1 MFDMRTQPTG
11 KATNSKEATMGRLS
25 LTGLVAMSITL
36 GTVGPA
42 LAQEP
47 EVTLTVH
54 HFIGPTAPT
63 HAAFV
68 EPWARRIEEQS
79 DGRIK
84 VEIYPSMS
92 LGGAPPELYGQ
103 ARDGVAD
110 IVWTL
115 PGYTPGV
122 FPRTEVFELPTVHRG
137 SAEATSV
144 AIQDVF
150 DLIAPDF
157 EDVHPILIY
166 AHAGQALHMVD
177 KPVHQVEDLA
187 GLKLRIPSRTGAM
200 LIEAW
205 GAQPVGM
212 PVPEL
217 PQALSRGVVDGAL
230 VPYEIVLPL
239 KVHELTSHS
248 IEGPDGRRFGTSVFA
263 FLMNKERY
271 ESLPDDLKAIIDANS
286 GAEIAAEFG
295 AVWDDVEIPGKEA
308 TIASGSEMLVLD
320 EAAMAGFD
328 ERAQQVEERWLQDM
342 EAQGIDGQALLD
354 AAKAAVAR
362 HSQTN

>member
-1 MFDMRTQPTG
+1 MR
-11 KATNSKEATMGRLS
+11 RLS
-25 LTGLVAMSITL
+25 MAAGLVAMWVA
-36 GTVGPA
+36 GGVA
-42 LAQEP
+42 AQEP

-54 HFIGPTAPT
+54 HFIGPKAPT
-63 HAAFV
+63 QAAFI

-79 DGRIK
+79 NGRIK
-84 VEIYPSMS
+84 IEIYPSMS
-92 LGGAPPELYGQ
+92 LGGAPPELYSQ
-103 ARDGVAD
+103 VRDGVAD

-122 FPRTEVFELPTVHRG
+122 FPRTEVFELPTVHGG
-137 SAEATSV
+137 SAEATSR

-150 DLIAPDF
+150 DMIAPDF

-166 AHAGQALHMVD
+166 AHAGQVLHMVD
-177 KPVHQVEDLA
+177 TPVHHVEDLA

-205 GAQPVGM
+205 DAQPVGM
-212 PVPEL
+212 PVPDL
-217 PQALSRGVVDGAL
+217 PQALSKHVVDGAL

-239 KVHELTSHS
+239 KIHELTNYS

-286 GAEIAAEFG
+286 GAAIAGEFG
-295 AVWDDVEIPGKEA
+295 AVWDGVEKPGKDA
-308 TIASGSEMLVLD
+308 TIASGSEMIVLD
-320 EAAMAGFD
+320 DEEMAGFD
-328 ERAQQVEERWLQDM
+328 ERSQEVEKRWLEDM
-342 EAQGIDGQALLD
+342 AAKGIDGQALLD
-354 AAKAAVAR
+354 AAKAAVAA
-362 HSQTN
+362 HTQAN

>member
-1 MFDMRTQPTG
+1 MRH
-11 KATNSKEATMGRLS
+11 L
-25 LTGLVAMSITL
+25 GLVAGL
-36 GTVGPA
+36 VTVWGIGGVA
-42 LAQEP
+42 AQEP

-54 HFIGPTAPT
+54 HFIGPKAPT
-63 HAAFV
+63 HARFV

-84 VEIYPSMS
+84 VEIYPSMA
-92 LGGAPPELYGQ
+92 LGGAPPELYSQ
-103 ARDGVAD
+103 VRDGVAD

-150 DLIAPDF
+150 DMIAPDF

-177 KPVHQVEDLA
+177 KPVHEVEDVQ

-205 GAQPVGM
+205 DAQPVGM

-217 PQALSRGVVDGAL
+217 PQALSKNVVDGGL

-239 KVHELTSHS
+239 KVHELTNYS
-248 IEGPDGRRFGTSVFA
+248 IEGPDGQRFGTSTFA

-286 GAEIAAEFG
+286 GANIAQEFG
-295 AVWDDVEIPGKEA
+295 AVWDDVEKPGKDA
-308 TIASGSEMLVLD
+308 TIASGSEMIVLTP
-320 EAAMAGFD
+320 EQMAGFD
-328 ERAQQVEERWLQDM
+328 ERSEQVEQRWLADM
-342 EAQGIDGQALLD
+342 EEQGIDGQALLD
-354 AAKAAVAR
+354 AAKAAVAS

>member
-1 MFDMRTQPTG
+1 MR
-11 KATNSKEATMGRLS
+11 RLS
-25 LTGLVAMSITL
+25 LAAGLCAASVAF
-36 GTVGPA
+36 GA
-42 LAQEP
+42 AAQEP

-54 HFIGPTAPT
+54 HFIGPKAPT
-63 HAAFV
+63 QAAFI
-68 EPWARRIEEQS
+68 EPWAKRVEEQS

-92 LGGAPPELYGQ
+92 LGGAPPELYSQ

-137 SAEATSV
+137 SAEATSL

-150 DLIAPDF
+150 DMIAPDF

-166 AHAGQALHMVD
+166 AHAGQVLHMVD
-177 KPVHQVEDLA
+177 KPIHKVEDLA

-205 GAQPVGM
+205 DAQPVGM

-217 PQALSRGVVDGAL
+217 PQALSKGVVDGAM

-239 KVHELTSHS
+239 KIYELTNYS
-248 IEGPDGRRFGTSVFA
+248 IEGPEGRRFGTSVFA
-263 FLMNKERY
+263 YLMNKERY
-271 ESLPDDLKAIIDANS
+271 ESLPDDLKTVIDANS
-286 GAEIAAEFG
+286 GAAIAGEFG
-295 AVWDDVEIPGKEA
+295 AVWDQVEKPGKDA
-308 TIASGSEMLVLD
+308 TIASGSEMIVLD
-320 EAAMAGFD
+320 EEAMAGFD
-328 ERAQQVEERWLQDM
+328 ERSKLVEQRWLEDM
-342 EAQGIDGQALLD
+342 AEKGIDGQALLD
-354 AAKAAVAR
+354 AAKAAVAS